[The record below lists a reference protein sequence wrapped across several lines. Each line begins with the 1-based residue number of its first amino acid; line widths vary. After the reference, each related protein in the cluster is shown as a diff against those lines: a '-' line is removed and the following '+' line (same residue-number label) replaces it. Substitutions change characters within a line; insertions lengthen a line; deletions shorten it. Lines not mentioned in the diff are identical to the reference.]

1 MKQSHLLVTT
11 TSTLALAGY
20 FLLSSATYA
29 APAPTA
35 VPTSVTTQMYNN
47 AHTGWNA
54 NETQLTVA
62 NVKTNFKLL
71 FTDKTAGQTYSQPLY
86 VPGVKIGSRIHNV
99 IFAATENNIVYAFD
113 ADKAGKP
120 LWMANLT
127 PSGETLQ
134 TMDDYDNTRIPQI
147 GITGTPVIDPSIG
160 TLFAVAA
167 SKTTSTP
174 SVFHQRLHALDI
186 TTGKER
192 ANSPVDVSAKYPG
205 VGGENDGNGNVVF
218 DPLAEFNRTALTLF
232 QGNIYTAWSAHEDI
246 GVPSG
251 PSAGEYQGWVIAYN
265 ETTLQQAAVFNDS
278 PNLVPG
284 AAPSPGG
291 SSIWQA
297 SVGMVA
303 DNASLYAVTANGPF
317 DSNADYGDTALR
329 LTPSLTLADSFT
341 PCNQQE
347 LDDLDVDLGSGGPML
362 LPTQTSAPQ
371 NLMTFAGKEGS
382 IYLVDRTS
390 MGGYTPTTV
399 ADNVPCN
406 DNIVQKLWR
415 VLGVTD
421 TNGSS
426 DRDAYWGAPAYF
438 SDSTGRQY
446 VYYSGDYAPIMEW
459 DLANG
464 SLTAGLS
471 PGGQPNQTPS
481 SEYNFP
487 HGGSIPVISSNG
499 GDTSTAILWVVR
511 HVLPPSPDAGPLTLD
526 AYAANDLTN
535 QIVFDAPAGGWNY
548 NNNAWLI
555 PTVANG
561 KVYVFS
567 GSGLAVFGVSSVVP
581 GGTGSIR
588 IARSLNFGKVAANST
603 KTRTFT
609 VRNAGKGDLHVSS
622 ISAQAP
628 FQLTGTGT
636 LNLAKGQSAAVS
648 VEFMPT
654 TTGAVSEALTINCDD
669 PNNPTPSL
677 TLTGTGK

>member
-1 MKQSHLLVTT
+1 
-11 TSTLALAGY
+11 
-20 FLLSSATYA
+20 
-29 APAPTA
+29 
-35 VPTSVTTQMYNN
+35 
-47 AHTGWNA
+47 
-54 NETQLTVA
+54 
-62 NVKTNFKLL
+62 
-71 FTDKTAGQTYSQPLY
+71 
-86 VPGVKIGSRIHNV
+86 
-99 IFAATENNIVYAFD
+99 
-113 ADKAGKP
+113 
-120 LWMANLT
+120 
-127 PSGETLQ
+127 
-134 TMDDYDNTRIPQI
+134 
-147 GITGTPVIDPSIG
+147 
-160 TLFAVAA
+160 
-167 SKTTSTP
+167 
-174 SVFHQRLHALDI
+174 
-186 TTGKER
+186 
-192 ANSPVDVSAKYPG
+192 
-205 VGGENDGNGNVVF
+205 
-218 DPLAEFNRTALTLF
+218 
-232 QGNIYTAWSAHEDI
+232 
-246 GVPSG
+246 
-251 PSAGEYQGWVIAYN
+251 
-265 ETTLQQAAVFNDS
+265 
-278 PNLVPG
+278 
-284 AAPSPGG
+284 
-291 SSIWQA
+291 
-297 SVGMVA
+297 
-303 DNASLYAVTANGPF
+303 
-317 DSNADYGDTALR
+317 
-329 LTPSLTLADSFT
+329 
-341 PCNQQE
+341 
-347 LDDLDVDLGSGGPML
+347 ML

-636 LNLAKGQSAAVS
+636 LNLAKGQSAAVG